1 MHAVLITFRSEAAL
15 DDLAGPF
22 TDYAEAMRGVEGL
35 VAKTWIADGD
45 LVGGFH
51 TFASREAA
59 DAYLGSEMVA
69 GLTSNAA
76 FSGFEIRHF
85 GVLDDLSRI
94 TGSPVQELAGAAS

>member
-1 MHAVLITFRSEAAL
+1 MHAVLITFRSEASL

-22 TDYAEAMRGVEGL
+22 TEYAEAMRSVGGL

-45 LVGGFH
+45 VAGGFH
-51 TFASREAA
+51 TFTSRKAA

-69 GLTSNAA
+69 GLTANPA

-85 GVLDDLSRI
+85 DVLDDLSRL
-94 TGSPVQELAGAAS
+94 TGSPMRELTGAAS